1 MKRILFFLFW
11 LLLLVS
17 ATYAQ
22 KPRPSLMFDVG
33 PWFGYVRNPDP
44 YATNNRWPQAQTGVG
59 LGAAYKIAEKV
70 YFSPEIGLEYYG
82 LKFEY
87 SSTKTR
93 RNLESNLRLFYA
105 RLSPGLTL
113 RPASF
118 FSIRA
123 GLSIMGSALSIGKFE
138 VWYVDRSINQ
148 IVTETY
154 DRRYGRI
161 RNAFVV
167 GPELCLGFHLPEE
180 SGLSFRL
187 SGMLGINGIFKS
199 DFDTPYNP
207 RIARVGLGVG
217 YVIPE

>member
-1 MKRILFFLFW
+1 MNRNLLII
-11 LLLLVS
+11 LLLLMATS
-17 ATYAQ
+17 AGAQ
-22 KPRPSLMFDVG
+22 KPQLSLMFDVG
-33 PWFGYVRNPDP
+33 PWIGYVHNPDP
-44 YATNNRWPQAQTGVG
+44 YATNNPWPQAQAGVG

-82 LKFEY
+82 FKTEY
-87 SSTKTR
+87 SSAKDNRDVT
-93 RNLESNLRLFYA
+93 SNLALFYA
-105 RLSPGLTL
+105 RLSPGITL

-123 GLSIMGSALSIGKFE
+123 GVSIMGSILALGEYE
-138 VWYVDRSINQ
+138 VSTYYVTSGSRK
-148 IVTETY
+148 IVRFTN
-154 DRRYGRI
+154 DFSRI

-167 GPELCLGFHLPEE
+167 GPELSLGFHLPEE

>member
-1 MKRILFFLFW
+1 M
-11 LLLLVS
+11 LLLMATS
-17 ATYAQ
+17 AGAQ
-22 KPRPSLMFDVG
+22 KPQFSLTLDVG

-44 YATNNRWPQAQTGVG
+44 YASNSRWARAQTGVG
-59 LGAAYKIAEKV
+59 LGVAYKIAEKV

-82 LKFEY
+82 LKMEY
-87 SSTKTR
+87 TSTKDSR
-93 RNLESNLRLFYA
+93 DVNSNLALFYA
-105 RLSPGLTL
+105 RISPGITL

-123 GLSIMGSALSIGKFE
+123 GVSIMGSIFALGEYE
-138 VWYVDRSINQ
+138 VSTYYVTTGSRK
-148 IVTETY
+148 IV
-154 DRRYGRI
+154 RYTNDFSRI
-161 RNAFVV
+161 CNALVV